1 MIELKP
7 CPFCGGKAK
16 FVDFGFGGK
25 HEDWNVKCEDCEITF
40 WVPGDEPG
48 CVTSKEEAA
57 RFWNRRVDS
66 RNDIGLSLY
75 DGLPEEGE
83 ILFTENETDPYWRMY
98 VRKKGESLYH
108 FLNEVVSDIGYLPG
122 LWKPV
127 TDEMKKLREEILKD
141 VEALHT
147 EMSQFDRY
155 TDIRINEEYQKATF
169 RRINERGEI
178 EYNIL
183 YEFKLLERVR
193 RISKNGDACSFEWY
207 PW

>member
-25 HEDWNVKCEDCEITF
+25 HEDWNVKCESCEITF

-57 RFWNRRVDS
+57 KFWNRRVDF
-66 RNDIGLSLY
+66 RNNIGLPLY

-83 ILFTENETDPYWRMY
+83 ILFTENETDPYWKMFR
-98 VRKKGESLYH
+98 REKGESLYH
-108 FLNEVVSDIGYLPG
+108 FLNEVVSNTEYLPG

-127 TDEMKKLREEILKD
+127 TEEMKQLREEILKD
-141 VEALHT
+141 VKDLRE
-147 EMSQFDRY
+147 EMNQYDTFTAIGIDETDQIARFYRY
-155 TDIRINEEYQKATF
+155 KEN
-169 RRINERGEI
+169 GEVAWDTR
-178 EYNIL
+178 

-193 RISKNGDACSFEWY
+193 RIAKYEDTDSFSWY